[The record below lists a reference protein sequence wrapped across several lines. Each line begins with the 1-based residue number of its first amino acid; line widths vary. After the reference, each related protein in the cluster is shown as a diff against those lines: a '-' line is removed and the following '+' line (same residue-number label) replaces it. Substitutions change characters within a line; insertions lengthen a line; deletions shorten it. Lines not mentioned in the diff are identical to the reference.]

1 MNITDG
7 ELYKKALDE
16 LDVEK
21 LARNAGVQDK
31 PPSNSDSPDANER
44 QIIAYFSEKFRARRK
59 QTEATLAKLDL
70 DRTAVSSK
78 INIVETRSSL
88 SSFMNGI
95 GPDLERKKYDHQPK
109 LEKAKEEEAQSLR
122 YLRYFQEEHGL
133 RQRPADPRP
142 EPIWHFALV
151 AVFAVIEWVALAI
164 FYAEGSDFGALG
176 GFLMAMALSIMNIG
190 LAVLAG
196 SISRYVNHIS
206 GVRRALGLLAALALI
221 ALFLIAA
228 GFAAHYRSAVLEIA
242 ATSQKSP
249 VSVSKLPALT
259 TLAPSVD
266 VDQWRASK
274 LAYDH
279 FLGKGLVFTDV
290 FSWLLIILVVLF
302 GIIAGWKGYGVDD
315 RYPRYGATSRRYKD
329 HRDLYEQ
336 ERQKYTGIVDGI
348 FEKARQE
355 QQTLLRSVKK
365 NIEYFQDLASK
376 SVTEVKNYNLFAQ
389 HVAQVCNAIVFRYR
403 GTNRSVALSPAPAY
417 FSTPIELDRELM
429 TPPLALTDRDQKLLA
444 EYTAANHEFVELV
457 QKDDK
462 SLQAMRQSHLRDLA
476 GFFERIERTINEK
489 LALEAG
495 TRGNIH

>member
-1 MNITDG
+1 
-7 ELYKKALDE
+7 
-16 LDVEK
+16 
-21 LARNAGVQDK
+21 
-31 PPSNSDSPDANER
+31 
-44 QIIAYFSEKFRARRK
+44 
-59 QTEATLAKLDL
+59 
-70 DRTAVSSK
+70 
-78 INIVETRSSL
+78 
-88 SSFMNGI
+88 
-95 GPDLERKKYDHQPK
+95 
-109 LEKAKEEEAQSLR
+109 
-122 YLRYFQEEHGL
+122 
-133 RQRPADPRP
+133 
-142 EPIWHFALV
+142 
-151 AVFAVIEWVALAI
+151 
-164 FYAEGSDFGALG
+164 
-176 GFLMAMALSIMNIG
+176 MAMALSIMNIG